1 LGVWRIP
8 TDVCHARLE
17 FGAVAPAGVITAAGR
32 TRGMDRQQLFALFF
46 AFLMVS
52 SMAAWGVSLL

>member
-1 LGVWRIP
+1 
-8 TDVCHARLE
+8 
-17 FGAVAPAGVITAAGR
+17 
-32 TRGMDRQQLFALFF
+32 MDRQQLIALFF

>member
-1 LGVWRIP
+1 
-8 TDVCHARLE
+8 
-17 FGAVAPAGVITAAGR
+17 
-32 TRGMDRQQLFALFF
+32 MDRQQLMALFF